1 MTTTVYK
8 TIQPPFTLKFWEM
21 SKKELREYF
30 RWFQEVIPER
40 IAELASAV
48 KSSPGFEDWKS
59 DYTPASLNALGDWF
73 ATKVQTRLRT
83 KDEVEE
89 IAAESSLPRSAREL
103 TDDTISMAMDI
114 AMYLSQVLL
123 QNHPALKWDQAFGGK
138 KYIDYGQPVLV
149 GFSDGIP
156 MNPVRVITTVAYGL
170 VRGSYTGKTLREMYD
185 KLQKQLSK
193 AEPLRV

>member
-1 MTTTVYK
+1 
-8 TIQPPFTLKFWEM
+8 M

-114 AMYLSQVLL
+114 AMYLSHSAAKSTLIMANL
-123 QNHPALKWDQAFGGK
+123 FWSDFLTAF
-138 KYIDYGQPVLV
+138 
-149 GFSDGIP
+149 
-156 MNPVRVITTVAYGL
+156 R
-170 VRGSYTGKTLREMYD
+170 
-185 KLQKQLSK
+185 
-193 AEPLRV
+193 